1 MCNIKPLPLQGIAV
15 MNKPTIKAPQFP
27 TNEFSKRRD
36 QLLTMIGENAI
47 AIVPSALLK
56 IRNRDAEFP
65 FRQESDFLYLTNF
78 NEPDAVAVFIPERK
92 EGEYILFCREKDA
105 KMERW
110 TGRMAGLEGAVET
123 YGADDAFPIE
133 DIDDIVP
140 GLMENR
146 TSVHYSM
153 GLDATFDQQVMSW
166 MSGLKGKIRSGIKA
180 PHEFIS
186 LDLILHDMRLYKSS
200 AEHSF
205 MRYAAKTAM
214 ASHQRA
220 MKICKAGDYEYQ
232 LEAEILHE
240 FRRKGMEPAYSSIVG
255 GGENSCILHYIEN
268 NAVLQDGD
276 LVLIDAGA
284 EYQGYASDITRTF
297 PVNGKFSEP
306 QRQLYQIVLDAQKA
320 AIEKAKAGNTWN
332 QPHEAAVRVIVAGL
346 LEVGLLSGELESI
359 LEKEKKKEEKQVAEH
374 KIKSRRARHND
385 EQFKDENAEDKKEEE
400 SYKQFFM
407 HKTGHWLGLD
417 VHDVGDYKVDDQ
429 WRLLEAGM
437 VMTVEPGLYISPNK
451 KVDEKW
457 WNIGIRIEDD
467 ILITVEGNEVL
478 TQDLVKEVDDIE
490 RFMIK

>member
-1 MCNIKPLPLQGIAV
+1 MNNALIIK
-15 MNKPTIKAPQFP
+15 KPPQFP
-27 TNEFSKRRD
+27 ADEFSKRRD
-36 QLLTMIGENAI
+36 QLLTLIGDNAI
-47 AIVPSALLK
+47 AIIPSALLK

-78 NEPDAVAVFIPERK
+78 NEPDALAVFIPERK
-92 EGEYILFCREKDA
+92 EGEYILFCREKDP
-105 KMERW
+105 KTERW

-123 YGADDAFPIE
+123 HGADDAFPID

-146 TSVHYSM
+146 TSVYYSM
-153 GLDATFDQQVMSW
+153 GLDAIFDQQVMSW
-166 MSGLKGKIRSGIKA
+166 MSGLRNKIRSGVKA

-186 LDLILHDMRLYKSS
+186 LDLILHDMRLYKSK
-200 AEHSF
+200 AEHQF
-205 MRYAAKTAM
+205 MRYAAQTAIT
-214 ASHQRA
+214 AHQRA
-220 MKICKAGDYEYQ
+220 MKVCESGLYEYQ

-240 FRRKGMEPAYSSIVG
+240 FRSKGMEPAYSSIVG
-255 GGENSCILHYIEN
+255 GGENGCILHYIEN
-268 NAVLQDGD
+268 NATLQAGD

-297 PVNGKFSEP
+297 PVNGTFSEP

-320 AIEKAKAGNTWN
+320 AIAKAKPGNTWN

-346 LEVGLLSGELESI
+346 LTIGLLKGDLDTI
-359 LEKEKKKEEKQVAEH
+359 LEKEKKKEAKQAEEH

-385 EQFKDENAEDKKEEE
+385 EQFKQENADDKNKKKAP
-400 SYKQFFM
+400 SYKQFYM

-417 VHDVGDYKVDDQ
+417 VHDVGDYKVDEQ

-437 VMTVEPGLYISPNK
+437 VMTVEPGLYISP
-451 KVDEKW
+451 DENIDKKW

-467 ILITVEGNEVL
+467 ILITNNGNEVL
-478 TQDLVKEVDDIE
+478 TQALVKEIDDIE
-490 RFMIK
+490 HFMLKNND

>member
-1 MCNIKPLPLQGIAV
+1 MSNTIIKP
-15 MNKPTIKAPQFP
+15 PQFP
-27 TNEFSKRRD
+27 ANEFSKRRD
-36 QLLTMIGENAI
+36 QLLTMIGNDAI

-92 EGEYILFCREKDA
+92 EGEYILFCRERNA
-105 KMERW
+105 KTERW
-110 TGRMAGLEGAVET
+110 TGRMAGLEGAVEN

-146 TSVHYSM
+146 TSVYYSM
-153 GLDATFDQQVMSW
+153 GVDATFDGQVMSW
-166 MSGLKGKIRSGIKA
+166 ISGLRSKIRSGVKA

-186 LDLILHDMRLYKSS
+186 LDLILHDMRLYKSK
-200 AEHSF
+200 AEQDF
-205 MRYAAKTAM
+205 MRYAAKTAVV
-214 ASHQRA
+214 AHQRA
-220 MKICKAGDYEYQ
+220 MKVSRVGVYEYQ

-240 FRRKGMEPAYSSIVG
+240 FRRNGMEAAYSSIVG
-255 GGENSCILHYIEN
+255 GGENGCILHYIEN
-268 NAVLQDGD
+268 NAPLQEGD
-276 LVLIDAGA
+276 LVLIDAGS
-284 EYQGYASDITRTF
+284 EYRGYASDITRTF

-306 QRQLYQIVLDAQKA
+306 QRQLYQIVLNAQKA
-320 AIEKAKAGNTWN
+320 AIEQAKPGNTWN

-346 LEVGLLSGELESI
+346 LELGLLSGDLETI
-359 LEKEKKKEEKQVAEH
+359 LENEKKKEEQSAKEH
-374 KIKSRRARHND
+374 KIQSRRARHNN
-385 EQFKDENAEDKKEEE
+385 EQFKQEGSEEKGGKDQE
-400 SYKQFFM
+400 QSYKQFYM

-437 VMTVEPGLYISPNK
+437 VMTVEPGIYISPDK
-451 KVDEKW
+451 KVDKKW

-467 ILITVEGNEVL
+467 VLITTEGNEVL
-478 TQDLVKEVDDIE
+478 TKGLIKEIEDIE
-490 RFMIK
+490 QFMR

>member
-1 MCNIKPLPLQGIAV
+1 MSLPIIKP
-15 MNKPTIKAPQFP
+15 PQF
-27 TNEFSKRRD
+27 TSNEFSNRRD
-36 QLLTMIGENAI
+36 QLLAMIGENAI

-78 NEPDAVAVFIPERK
+78 NEPDALAVFIPERK
-92 EGEYILFCREKDA
+92 EGEYILFCREKDP

-153 GLDATFDQQVMSW
+153 GVDAVFDQQVMSW
-166 MSGLKGKIRSGIKA
+166 MSGLRSKIRSGIRA

-186 LDLILHDMRLYKSS
+186 LDLILHDMRLYKSK
-200 AEHSF
+200 AEHRF
-205 MRYAAKTAM
+205 MRYAAKTAVT
-214 ASHQRA
+214 AHQRA
-220 MKICKAGDYEYQ
+220 MKYCQSGVYEYQ

-240 FRRKGMEPAYSSIVG
+240 FRSIGMEPAYSSIVG
-255 GGENSCILHYIEN
+255 GGENGCILHYIEN
-268 NAVLQDGD
+268 NAVLQAGD
-276 LVLIDAGA
+276 LVLIDAGS

-297 PVNGKFSEP
+297 PVNGIFSEP
-306 QRQLYQIVLDAQKA
+306 QRQLYQIVLNAQKA
-320 AIEKAKAGNTWN
+320 AIDQAIPGNTWN

-346 LEVGLLSGELESI
+346 LEIGLLSGDLDTI
-359 LEKEKKKEEKQVAEH
+359 LEQERKKEAEKVEEH

-385 EQFKDENAEDKKEEE
+385 EQFKEEGTEDKEKEP

-437 VMTVEPGLYISPNK
+437 VMTVEPGLYISPDE
-451 KVDEKW
+451 KVDKKW

-467 ILITVEGNEVL
+467 ILITADGNEVL
-478 TQDLVKEVDDIE
+478 TQDLVKEVDEIE
-490 RFMIK
+490 QFMA